1 MPLKDSLLALLVVVI
16 WGVNFVVIKLG
27 LQGMPPFLLGCLRFL
42 LVAFP
47 AVFFVPAPKIRL
59 KWLALY
65 ALTISFLQFAFLFC
79 AINVGMPTG
88 IASLVLQSQVFFTII
103 LGTIFLSEK
112 IKSLQVLGT
121 LIAAGGMAVLAKGG
135 MSNTLSAIPS
145 LGLLLTLIAGLS
157 WAFGN
162 IANRI
167 IMTTSYRPPI
177 LSLVVWSALIPI
189 IPFLL
194 CSWIFEGR
202 TLIVNSIIHIQP
214 PTIFSL
220 IYLAFISTII
230 GYGLWGSLLSRHET
244 WRVTPFAL
252 LVPVVGLTSAALILG
267 ELLNIPQMIGVA
279 IIMLGLLINVFG
291 ARFVTWARWIKSPRG

>member
-1 MPLKDSLLALLVVVI
+1 MALKDTLLALLVVVI
-16 WGVNFVVIKLG
+16 WGINFVIIKLG
-27 LQGMPPFLLGCLRFL
+27 LQGMPPFLLGGLRFL

-47 AVFFVPAPKIRL
+47 AIFFIPAPAIPL

-79 AINVGMPTG
+79 AISLGMPTG

-103 LGTIFLSEK
+103 LGALFLEEK
-112 IKSLQVLGT
+112 IKVIQMLGT
-121 LIAAGGMAVLAKGG
+121 LIAAAGMGVLAEGGMA
-135 MSNTLSAIPS
+135 NTLSVIPPV
-145 LGLLLTLIAGLS
+145 GLVMTLTAGLC

-162 IANRI
+162 ITNKV
-167 IMTTSYRPPI
+167 IMTTAPKTPI

-189 IPFLL
+189 VPFLL
-194 CSWIFEGR
+194 CSWIFEGQAV
-202 TLIVNSIIHIQP
+202 IVSSLMHIKT
-214 PTIFSL
+214 PTVLSL

-230 GYGLWGSLLSRHET
+230 GYGLWGALLSRYPT

-267 ELLNIPQMIGVA
+267 ERLNRLQMVGVA
-279 IIMLGLLINVFG
+279 VIMLGLIINVFG
-291 ARFVTWARWIKSPRG
+291 TRLMNLRPARQH